1 MKNELSLF
9 DPFGELFDFSTPR
22 MDRSLLKTDIKEKES
37 QIELFVD
44 VPGCKKEDISLDI
57 KNGYLTITAKHSTQN
72 EEKAQDGKYLRRE
85 RYTGFAQRSFYVGDM
100 TEDDVCA
107 KLENGTLE
115 ITLPKE
121 KKPEQK
127 KRIEIQ

>member
-1 MKNELSLF
+1 MKNEVSLF
-9 DPFGELFDFSTPR
+9 DPFGDLFDFSTPR
-22 MDRSLLKTDIKEKES
+22 MDRGLLKTDIKEKES

-57 KNGYLTITAKHSTQN
+57 KNGYLTISAKHNSQN
-72 EEKAQDGKYLRRE
+72 EEKAQDGKYIRRE
-85 RYTGFAQRSFYVGDM
+85 RHTGFAQRTFYVGELNE
-100 TEDDVCA
+100 EDVVA

-115 ITLPKE
+115 ITLPKD

-127 KRIEIQ
+127 KKIQIQ